1 MHVLSG
7 LQEEADM
14 GLLRL
19 AHVPPPIVEPEV
31 SVLEA
36 VHVMARD
43 AVGAVV
49 VVKNGE
55 LLGIFTERDLMLRV
69 VKPARTPETT
79 LVSDVMTGDVD
90 TITQTSTSE
99 EAVNVMLIGH
109 LRHLPILAADGK
121 VLGLLSIRAL
131 LEEKLQ
137 DLNREVSSL
146 EQYMANDGPGG

>member
-1 MHVLSG
+1 
-7 LQEEADM
+7 M

-19 AHVPPPIVEPEV
+19 AHVPPPIVGPEV
-31 SVLEA
+31 SVLDA

-43 AVGAVV
+43 GVGAVV
-49 VVKNGE
+49 VVKDGD
-55 LLGIFTERDLMLRV
+55 LRGIFTERDLMLRV
-69 VKPARTPETT
+69 VKHARSPETT
-79 LVSDVMTGDVD
+79 LVCDVMTAAVD
-90 TITQTSTSE
+90 TITQTSTHE
-99 EAVNVMLIGH
+99 EAINVMLIGH
-109 LRHLPILAADGK
+109 LRHLPILATDGK